1 MPAKEKRFGDWST
14 MRIEMSESR
23 LCFAVTRAR
32 SVATRGGTVAGAR
45 HGHVHVASWPQAG
58 VKAEVSVRA
67 GAALRMG
74 VPAQIAIGSEQF
86 TLFTKQDGAYVDNPI
101 DELKL
106 LEAMKKGSQMTFSA
120 QTEEGGAVSDTFS
133 LSGLAAA
140 LAHVT
145 QGCP

>member
-1 MPAKEKRFGDWST
+1 M
-14 MRIEMSESR
+14 
-23 LCFAVTRAR
+23 
-32 SVATRGGTVAGAR
+32 
-45 HGHVHVASWPQAG
+45 GHVHVASWPQAG

-67 GAALRMG
+67 GTALRMG

-86 TLFTKQDGAYVDNPI
+86 TLFTKQDGAYVRDPI

-106 LEAMKKGSQMTFSA
+106 LEAMKKGSQMTFTA
-120 QTEEGGAVSDTFS
+120 QTKEGGTVSDTFS